1 LVLRGNLERQEKGK
15 ETTEG
20 LEETLFSPGRNP
32 LRVSNKNVDS
42 AEWKRKERLSW
53 QKSTYHISFVHGIV
67 KPKYPKLLLEIF
79 GWLVVLFKEKKMK
92 KSSLTTAGINDCM
105 VDFEYDL
112 FCFTPSHDSSR
123 LIISPSIP
131 AILSLCEFHEI
142 KQDICIL

>member
-1 LVLRGNLERQEKGK
+1 MRDKKKGK

-79 GWLVVLFKEKKMK
+79 GWLVVFFVKKKKMK